1 MPPKTIA
8 DNNGV
13 FNLNINKN
21 QRWRGSNIKF
31 LKLNTNI
38 SFSTHKQG
46 NSVTIANI
54 KMVII
59 TEQYLCIIEVF
70 VLHTVFKATQIVH
83 NPVSVSNLLENHDTL
98 EENVYIAKENSGHT
112 TADDYTN
119 QQFELVTDNNAL
131 TVFNEASTDLVSGS
145 RSVFYEDEL
154 SEHK

>member
-1 MPPKTIA
+1 M
-8 DNNGV
+8 
-13 FNLNINKN
+13 
-21 QRWRGSNIKF
+21 
-31 LKLNTNI
+31 
-38 SFSTHKQG
+38 
-46 NSVTIANI
+46 TIANI

-83 NPVSVSNLLENHDTL
+83 NPVSVSNLLENHNTL

-131 TVFNEASTDLVSGS
+131 TVFNEASIDLVSGS